1 MKPIFVTGIGTDI
14 GKTVVATILVELLH
28 ADYWKPLQSG
38 NINQLDSDFVR
49 QMISNEKTVIHP
61 ERHVFSSAVSPHLAA
76 EMDKKEIFLHDFK
89 LPATSNHL
97 IIEGAGGLMVPINE
111 KHTILDLIQY
121 LEAAVVV
128 VNNYYLG
135 SINHTLL
142 TINALQ
148 QKRIPI
154 LGLIGNGDK
163 NSASESIILAHG
175 NIPLLGHVDKLDE
188 MHPKAI
194 KEATSKINKKLIINS
209 IN

>member
-14 GKTVVATILVELLH
+14 GKTVVATILVELLQ

-38 NINQLDSDFVR
+38 NIDQLDSEFVR
-49 QMISNEKTVIHP
+49 SMVSNNKTVIHP
-61 ERHVFSSAVSPHLAA
+61 ERHIFSSAVSPHLAA
-76 EMDKKEIFLHDFK
+76 ELDQKEIFLHDFK
-89 LPATSNHL
+89 LPETTNHL
-97 IIEGAGGLMVPINE
+97 IIEGAGGLMVPIND

-121 LEAAVVV
+121 LEATVVV

-154 LGLIGNGDK
+154 LGLIGNGEK
-163 NSASESIILAHG
+163 NAASESIILAHA

-188 MHPKAI
+188 IHPKSI
-194 KEATSKINKKLIINS
+194 KDATSKLNKKLIINN
-209 IN
+209 IM